1 MPSSKEKLGLVLEKL
16 SGLDGVAVKTMMGE
30 YMIYYEGKLIGGV
43 YDDRFLVKQ
52 TGSSKAM
59 LPGAPLERPYDGAK
73 EMLSADGADRALL
86 TALIPAIAADLPA
99 PKKKA

>member
-30 YMIYYEGKLIGGV
+30 YMIYYGGKLVGGV

-52 TGSSKAM
+52 TKSSKAM
-59 LPGAPLERPYDGAK
+59 LPDAPLERPYDGAK
-73 EMLSADGADRALL
+73 EMLSADGADRELL
-86 TALIPAIAADLPA
+86 NALIPALAADLPA

>member
-30 YMIYYEGKLIGGV
+30 YMIYYGGKLVGGV

-52 TGSSKAM
+52 TKSSKAM
-59 LPGAPLERPYDGAK
+59 LPYAPLERPYDGAK
-73 EMLSADGADRALL
+73 EMLSADGADRELL
-86 TALIPAIAADLPA
+86 NALIPALAADLPA

>member
-1 MPSSKEKLGLVLEKL
+1 MPSSKEKLGLVLDKL

-30 YMIYYEGKLIGGV
+30 YMIYYGGKLVGGV

-52 TGSSKAM
+52 TKSSKAM
-59 LPGAPLERPYDGAK
+59 LPDAPLERPYDGAK
-73 EMLSADGADRALL
+73 EMLSADGADRELL
-86 TALIPAIAADLPA
+86 TALIPALAADLPA